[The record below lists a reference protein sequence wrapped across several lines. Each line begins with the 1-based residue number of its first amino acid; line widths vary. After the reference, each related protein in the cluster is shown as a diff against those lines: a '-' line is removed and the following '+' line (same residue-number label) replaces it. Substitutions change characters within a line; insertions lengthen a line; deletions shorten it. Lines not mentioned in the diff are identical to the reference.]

1 MKIDFGALF
10 SKKNPPMVGLDI
22 STSGVRLVE
31 LSRSDKGEY
40 TLECYASES
49 LPRGAIVDGNI
60 DNIEHV
66 TDAVHRVWRKSGTS
80 AKAAVLGMP
89 SGAVITR
96 KLVLA
101 GGLSEEEMEAQV
113 ESEASQYIPFALD
126 EVNLDFDV
134 IGRAPNSSDDV
145 EVMLAAARR
154 EKVEDRVAV
163 AEGAG
168 LKPMVMDIDTHAARA
183 AIQRVMS
190 HMSSSTERGQIVA
203 LFRMGAQIANFTV
216 LVDRQAVYEREQPIG
231 GNQLTQDIVRAYGM
245 SFDEAELKKKT
256 GELPGDYEQTIL
268 RPFMETIAQ
277 EVTRAIQFF
286 FTSTPYTRVD
296 HVFLAGGSAI
306 IQGLDEVVANRTKV
320 KTSVVNTFRGMR
332 LSSRIRERQLQQ
344 EEPAYLVA
352 CGLAMRRFD

>member
-1 MKIDFGALF
+1 
-10 SKKNPPMVGLDI
+10 MVGLDI

-31 LSRSDKGEY
+31 LSKGDKGEL
-40 TLECYASES
+40 TLECYASEA

-66 TDAVHRVWRKSGTS
+66 ADAIRRVWRKSGTS
-80 AKAAVLGMP
+80 ARAVVLGMP
-89 SGAVITR
+89 SAAVITR
-96 KLVLA
+96 KIVLYA
-101 GGLSEEEMEAQV
+101 GLTEDEMAAQV

-134 IGRAPNSSDDV
+134 IGRSANSADDV

-163 AEGAG
+163 VEAAG
-168 LKPMVMDIDTHAARA
+168 LKAIVMDIDTYAARA
-183 AIQRVMS
+183 AVERVMS
-190 HMSSSTERGQIVA
+190 QSQNAERGQVVA
-203 LFRMGAQIANFTV
+203 LFRIGAQTASFSV
-216 LVDRQAVYEREQPIG
+216 VVDRQSVYEREQPIG

-245 SFDEAELKKKT
+245 SFEEAELKKKSDD
-256 GELPGDYEQTIL
+256 LPEGYQENVMH
-268 RPFMETIAQ
+268 PFMESIAQ

-286 FTSTPYTRVD
+286 FTSSPYTRVD
-296 HVFLAGGSAI
+296 HIFLAGGSSVI
-306 IQGLDEVVANRTKV
+306 PGLDEIVAARTRV
-320 KTSVVNTFRGMR
+320 RTSVVRTFRGMR
-332 LSSRIRERQLQQ
+332 LSSKIREKQLQI